1 MVRGM
6 TQSGASVPLDQVRR
20 ILVLASLTAFIAVAC
35 SSVGG
40 ASPGASSPPEPTP
53 DGSDAPTP
61 GDSPAPSPGDSVTG
75 TDTPAVGTLR
85 VSTSGW
91 STDFSQASVDL
102 GDFLGGG
109 PGKDGIPSIDRPL
122 FESID
127 AARSWLSDRSPVIS
141 LTIRSEARAY
151 PLAILIWHEIVND
164 AIGGTPVVVT
174 FCPLCN
180 TGLAFERTVDGLI
193 HDFGTTGNLRY
204 SDLVMYDR
212 QTESWWQQA
221 TGTAIVGTL
230 TGTQLRFLPAQIV
243 ALGDFAAANPRGQV
257 LSRNTGQRRDY
268 GRNPY
273 AGYDSIDDPFL
284 FDGVLDGRL
293 SPMERVVTI
302 GVGGAAVGV
311 GAVAIGFPFSEL
323 RKVGV
328 ATSTLDAEPVVVFWA
343 PGTASA
349 LDQSSIDDGRDI
361 GASGVFRPIADGR
374 VLTFARASADES
386 ASIVDQETGSTWSIT
401 GLATAGPLAGSQLEP
416 VAHGDHF
423 WFAWAA
429 FEPDTTIWQAP

>member
-1 MVRGM
+1 M
-6 TQSGASVPLDQVRR
+6 SRR
-20 ILVLASLTAFIAVAC
+20 ILALASLTAFVAVAC
-35 SSVGG
+35 GAVGG
-40 ASPGASSPPEPTP
+40 ASPGASSPAELTPDSSAAPSP
-53 DGSDAPTP
+53 DGSP
-61 GDSPAPSPGDSVTG
+61 GG
-75 TDTPAVGTLR
+75 TDHPALGTLR

-91 STDFSQASVDL
+91 ATDFSQASVDL

-164 AIGGTPVVVT
+164 AVGGTPIVVT

-180 TGLAFERTVDGLI
+180 TGLAFERTVDGVI

-212 QTESWWQQA
+212 QTESWWQQV

-230 TGTQLRFLPAQIV
+230 TGTQLRFLPAQII
-243 ALGDFAAANPRGQV
+243 ALGDFATAYPDGRV
-257 LSRNTGQRRDY
+257 LSRNTGQPRDY

-273 AGYDSIDDPFL
+273 AGYDSVDDPFL

-302 GVGGAAVGV
+302 GVGTAAV
-311 GAVAIGFPFSEL
+311 GFPFSEL

-328 ATSTLDAEPVVVFWA
+328 ATSTLDGEPIAVFWT

-361 GASGVFRPIADGR
+361 GASGVFRPIANGR
-374 VLTFARASADES
+374 QLTFARASAEES
-386 ASIVDQETGSTWSIT
+386 SAIVDRETGSTWSVT
-401 GLATAGPLAGSQLEP
+401 GLAIAGSLAGSQLEP

>member
-1 MVRGM
+1 MY
-6 TQSGASVPLDQVRR
+6 RR
-20 ILVLASLTAFIAVAC
+20 ILTLASLTAFIAVAC
-35 SSVGG
+35 GSVGAGPG
-40 ASPGASSPPEPTP
+40 ATSPGEPTP
-53 DGSDAPTP
+53 DTSAAPQP
-61 GDSPAPSPGDSVTG
+61 GSPATG
-75 TDTPAVGTLR
+75 SDTPAVGTLR

-91 STDFSQASVDL
+91 ATDFGKASVDL

-109 PGKDGIPSIDRPL
+109 PGKDGILSIDRPL

-141 LTIRSEARAY
+141 LTIRGEARAY
-151 PLAILIWHEIVND
+151 PLGILIWHEIVND
-164 AIGGTPVVVT
+164 AVGGTPVVVT

-180 TGLAFERTVDGLI
+180 TGLAFERTVDGVI

-221 TGTAIVGTL
+221 TGTAIVGEL
-230 TGTQLRFLPAQIV
+230 TGTQLRFLPAQIIG
-243 ALGDFAAANPRGQV
+243 LGDFAAAHPDGRV
-257 LSRNTGQRRDY
+257 LSRNTGQQRDY

-273 AGYDSIDDPFL
+273 AGYDSVDDPFL

-302 GVGGAAVGV
+302 GVGAA
-311 GAVAIGFPFSEL
+311 AIGFPFSEL

-328 ATSTLDAEPVVVFWA
+328 ATATLDGEPVVAFWT

-349 LDQSSIDDGRDI
+349 LDQSRIDDGRDI
-361 GASGVFRPIADGR
+361 GASGVFRPLANGR
-374 VLTFARASADES
+374 ALTFARASGVES
-386 ASIVDQETGSTWSIT
+386 AAIVDQETGSTWSVT
-401 GLATAGPLAGSQLEP
+401 GLATAGPLAGIQLEP